1 MILFVYMHTIYYKS
15 EKVKRD
21 YITHQ
26 RYVFRLNELNWR
38 LHYDLNY
45 KNLHMPQNYIQ
56 IENIYYLMTPLQLI
70 KKNN

>member
-1 MILFVYMHTIYYKS
+1 MHTIYYKS

-45 KNLHMPQNYIQ
+45 KNLHMPQNRI
-56 IENIYYLMTPLQLI
+56 
-70 KKNN
+70 